1 MLSSFTKTSDIL
13 KSLINSSKNIE
24 NTIVLLYTFH
34 ENQGT
39 ISLNFH
45 ENQGIISLN
54 LHEIKGKYMLIF
66 HEIEDIVTVLDSAK
80 LFLRNQQK
88 LEDYFQVGCKL
99 TKVGRQT
106 AEVCKHN

>member
-1 MLSSFTKTSDIL
+1 LLSSFTKTSDIL

-54 LHEIKGKYMLIF
+54 LHEIESKYMLIF
-66 HEIEDIVTVLDSAK
+66 HEIKGINEI
-80 LFLRNQQK
+80 
-88 LEDYFQVGCKL
+88 
-99 TKVGRQT
+99 
-106 AEVCKHN
+106 